1 MKTSE
6 RHHLKE
12 DEFLTALDR
21 TRGVIAVNRRNISL
35 VGTIVLLA
43 ILIVGGYV
51 FWRQARND
59 KAATM
64 LADAMITLE
73 APVIPPQ
80 PPGVLNPQ
88 PALPPVHFPTEQAR
102 TQAALPKLDAVAAAY
117 PKTKAG
123 ISATYR
129 AAGLLADLG
138 RLGDAEQRFNQV
150 VSLDGSGV
158 YGRMAQLGLA
168 SLQVQSKKYDQ
179 AISTLQAL
187 SQRTD
192 GDLPLD
198 GILMQLGQAYRAAGR
213 SQEAVRTY
221 TRIVDEFPQSAYATD
236 ARRLLDELKSGAGA
250 APARS

>member
-6 RHHLKE
+6 RHHLKD
-12 DEFLTALDR
+12 DEFVHAIDR
-21 TRGVIAVNRRNISL
+21 TRGVLSENRRNISL

-51 FWRQARND
+51 FWRSARNE
-59 KAATM
+59 KAATL
-64 LADAMITLE
+64 LADALTTLE
-73 APVIPPQ
+73 APVIAPE
-80 PPGVLNPQ
+80 PPGTLNPT
-88 PALPPVHFPTEQAR
+88 PKPPIHFPTEQAR
-102 TQAALPKLDAVAAAY
+102 TQAALPKLEAVSSAY

-138 RLGDAEQRFNQV
+138 RFGEAEQKFTQV
-150 VSLDGSGV
+150 VSLDGNGV
-158 YGRMAQLGLA
+158 YGSMAQLGIA
-168 SLQVQSKKYDQ
+168 SLQVQTKKYDQ

-192 GDLPLD
+192 GDLPVD

-213 SQEAVRTY
+213 AQDAQRAY
-221 TRIVDEFPQSAYATD
+221 TRIVDEFPTSAYAAD
-236 ARRLLDELKSGAGA
+236 ARRQLDELKTGAGA
-250 APARS
+250 AAARS